1 MANRGVWSLE
11 NVESKYPQ
19 GGWIDLDTDV
29 WLIPSITASNNVYWL
44 GGSYNNS
51 QSVTNTTDKTDM
63 STFTTS
69 ALPGEYP
76 PGPANYNSAGTS
88 GTTHGYVCGK
98 FPGYDSKCSKLTYA
112 TEVIEQQMMN
122 LSANRGQAVGTNS
135 STHGYVCGGQAPGSP
150 SVSIVDRITNAADS
164 CERLPA
170 CNLAQGGVYQLAA
183 CGTQEYGY
191 IGGGVGASKR
201 SEVSKIE
208 YSTDTNLLAPGASLT
223 FPRSHFASTSNSTH
237 GYWYAGKGYTPALGG
252 FTTSSTDKTTFA
264 TDTTAAIPAKMS
276 YLTDFQNANGN
287 TTHALV
293 GGGYWHPSANPGGG
307 SAQAYNTR
315 MDKVTYSNDTISN
328 SPSSY
333 TTVNRRSAGTTGAR
347 NNGAGTTYDGA
358 KIRWKDNAD
367 QSFNWGVFV
376 GGNGPGGGSN
386 VDKIDYTSETISK
399 SSEIPGSEN
408 IRNTAAGSSTT
419 KGYFL
424 GGRMPSWPWSQGQ
437 SFVWKYTYST
447 DSVTYTGGSPYYL
460 PNRGYGGIA
469 IDSPTST
476 TTFWMQG
483 PWNPSY
489 TSMRVTHSTENTSNV
504 PSLYNGGS
512 MPAGQMTMYDA
523 AAVSNL
529 ATTVAYVSGGTNPNQ
544 SRTEKYDFSTDN
556 RISLPG
562 ANASDYLSRHS
573 AASSETDG
581 YFSSGYSISWGYRSY
596 MNKFSYSTET
606 MALLPGTVQQSSGNP
621 SWAGQEYGGSTGNK
635 TQGYWFGGMAYSG
648 SNITK
653 ITYATDTPS
662 SLPGRMTSAQPSPVY
677 NRDIQAGS
685 TGVRASNR
693 PGMIGPAPGSTPTPN
708 KSPKPFPTSDKVYFS
723 GGLTSSSGTNG
734 YPPTAPAASTLS
746 NTDKLTMASETVAAA
761 PGANLVTGKY
771 FATAFS
777 SSTNA
782 YVAGGFNAGGPQPNP
797 TGAPGAVGGAIQT
810 CDKITY
816 ATDTMS
822 RMPNTDHCSGSMWQ
836 GAGNNTKGYWAGRG
850 NAGSGGSYGSQA
862 DKLTFATDT
871 IEGLN
876 TPGFDRGHGGV
887 GVYEGPGATGGGGI
901 YFTQGESSY
910 PWHPSP
916 SINQSA
922 TRVMRT
928 ATDTG
933 MDVPG
938 LTFNPYSYLQSWSNP
953 THWMVYGGWTSPSY
967 PSPNIKSTAMKTT
980 WSTETKS
987 ELPSS
992 TGENLS
998 GAGSGGSNTYGYA
1011 GGGRTTSPGDMRSY
1025 VLRYTFE
1032 SDTFAFRP
1040 SSNLTGDK
1048 RFVSGTSAKEHTNP
1062 DPYYVSTPNVI

>member
-11 NVESKYPQ
+11 NVEIKYPQ
-19 GGWIDLDTDV
+19 GDWVNVDDV
-29 WLIPSITASNNVYWL
+29 FLIPAVTRVDTCYWA
-44 GGSYNNS
+44 GGAHSGNS
-51 QSVTNTTDKTDM
+51 QAANCDKTSIGSNTTSQIPALNSVLAGM
-63 STFTTS
+63 WRGGFSS
-69 ALPGEYP
+69 ATVGYAAGSH
-76 PGPANYNSAGTS
+76 PGPSTGQMSKIDKVTYATDTGETNMAHLSS
-88 GTTHGYVCGK
+88 GRGYLPVGPNNNTHGYTLGGGESGSPWAVTV
-98 FPGYDSKCSKLTYA
+98 SKVDRFTFAAESAELLPSTQLLGSRMNGCTSSN
-112 TEVIEQQMMN
+112 TEK
-122 LSANRGQAVGTNS
+122 
-135 STHGYVCGGQAPGSP
+135 GYVCGG
-150 SVSIVDRITNAADS
+150 N
-164 CERLPA
+164 
-170 CNLAQGGVYQLAA
+170 GGPIA
-183 CGTQEYGY
+183 TTIE
-191 IGGGVGASKR
+191 
-201 SEVSKIE
+201 KIE
-208 YSTDTNLLAPGASLT
+208 YSTDTITSIPARLPLPMRRGGGSVNDDGSIGYYIGGNTSPGMTYL
-223 FPRSHFASTSNSTH
+223 
-237 GYWYAGKGYTPALGG
+237 
-252 FTTSSTDKTTFA
+252 SSCTKHVYA
-264 TDTTAAIPAKMS
+264 TDTISDVTSGRLYTPRGNLQGAGNGTYALTAGGYYYTPSGGGQHYSSVDRMS
-276 YLTDFQNANGN
+276 YSNESSSRQPGLNMSQNRKRG
-287 TTHALV
+287 
-293 GGGYWHPSANPGGG
+293 
-307 SAQAYNTR
+307 
-315 MDKVTYSNDTISN
+315 
-328 SPSSY
+328 
-333 TTVNRRSAGTTGAR
+333 AGFGAR
-347 NNGAGTTYDGA
+347 TYARGTTYDGA

-367 QSFNWGVFV
+367 QSFNWGIFV

-386 VDKIDYTSETISK
+386 VDKINYVTDTIGK
-399 SSEIPGSEN
+399 SSNIGGSEN
-408 IRNTAAGSSTT
+408 IRNTAAGSSAT
-419 KGYFL
+419 KGYFMC
-424 GGRMPSWPWSQGQ
+424 GRMPAWPWSQGQ

-447 DSVTYTGGSPYYL
+447 DSVTYTGGSPYLL

-483 PWNPSY
+483 PWNPSQ
-489 TSMRVTHSTENTSNV
+489 TSMRVTHSTGNVSNV
-504 PSLYNGGS
+504 PSLYNGDS

-529 ATTVAYVSGGTNPNQ
+529 ATPVAYVHGGTNPNQ

-562 ANASDYLSRHS
+562 ANTAQYLSRHS
-573 AASSETDG
+573 AASSGTDG
-581 YFSSGYSISWGYRSY
+581 YFSSGYSPGQGYQSY
-596 MNKFSYSTET
+596 MNKFTYSTET

-635 TQGYWFGGMAYSG
+635 EQGYWYGGMAYSG

-653 ITYATDTPS
+653 IVYSTDTPS

-677 NRDIQAGS
+677 NRGIQAGS

-693 PGMIGPAPGSTPTPN
+693 PGMIGPFPDATPTAT
-708 KSPKPFPTSDKVYFS
+708 KSPMPFPTSDKIYFS

-734 YPPTAPAASTLS
+734 YPPTAPAASTIS

-777 SSTNA
+777 SSTAA

-797 TGAPGAVGGAIQT
+797 TSAPGAVGGAIQT

-816 ATDTMS
+816 ANDTMS

-836 GAGNNTKGYWAGRG
+836 GAGNNIKGYFAGSG
-850 NAGSGGSYGSQA
+850 NAGSGGSYGSRT
-862 DKLTFATDT
+862 DKLTFATDV

-876 TPGFDRGHGGV
+876 TPGFGRGHGGV
-887 GVYEGPGATGGGGI
+887 GVYEGPGASGGGGI
-901 YFTQGESSY
+901 YFTQGEYAY

-916 SINQSA
+916 SLNQNS

-928 ATDTG
+928 STETG

-1011 GGGRTTSPGDMRSY
+1011 GGGRTTSSGDMRSY

-1062 DPYYVSTPNVI
+1062 DPYYISTPNVI